1 MIYNMKKTIKKYLDS
16 EGFYNLMQT
25 YRHAPGSDQ
34 EWVIEA
40 FEEVKSYIIKMVEE
54 LK

>member
-1 MIYNMKKTIKKYLDS
+1 MKKDIQEHLDS